1 MGRKSFKKIIFILSI
16 FFISFAV
23 ISLFFAPDVRADEMQ
38 ELKKR
43 VNELEEHQ
51 GELYHSLKEKKRPG
65 HKTGISDRISFGGL
79 VEVEL
84 SQASGGPDS
93 ETSSDIVAA
102 TVELSVDAE
111 INDSVNAHVL
121 LLWEEDDTDPIAMDE
136 ATIEVTSPYGLVIT
150 GGKMYVPFGVFN
162 SHFVSDPIT
171 LELGETNESAI
182 LVSYETGIFSGSV
195 GIFNGDIDSN
205 KENVIDDFVL
215 SVTATPMKDLTVGV
229 SYITDIAEGDIGL
242 TTNPDVDSVGGIGL
256 SATYVYDRFTIEFE
270 YVGALEDFNVNDLND
285 DGDGNGDRPSAFNLE
300 VAYQLNDK
308 TEIAGKYESSSEMFD
323 QPESQVGAVASY
335 ELFPH
340 TAVAIEYLFG
350 EYDSSFA
357 TAGAEDRHLLT
368 GQIAVEF

>member
-1 MGRKSFKKIIFILSI
+1 
-16 FFISFAV
+16 
-23 ISLFFAPDVRADEMQ
+23 
-38 ELKKR
+38 
-43 VNELEEHQ
+43 
-51 GELYHSLKEKKRPG
+51 
-65 HKTGISDRISFGGL
+65 
-79 VEVEL
+79 
-84 SQASGGPDS
+84 
-93 ETSSDIVAA
+93 
-102 TVELSVDAE
+102 
-111 INDSVNAHVL
+111 
-121 LLWEEDDTDPIAMDE
+121 
-136 ATIEVTSPYGLVIT
+136 
-150 GGKMYVPFGVFN
+150 
-162 SHFVSDPIT
+162 
-171 LELGETNESAI
+171 
-182 LVSYETGIFSGSV
+182 
-195 GIFNGDIDSN
+195 
-205 KENVIDDFVL
+205 
-215 SVTATPMKDLTVGV
+215 
-229 SYITDIAEGDIGL
+229 
-242 TTNPDVDSVGGIGL
+242 DSVGGIGL